1 MDNEKK
7 ISTSVIKSV
16 KREKGKGGKRENKMT
31 DKLIYNV
38 IGCMIDVH
46 KELGPGFLES
56 IYHSAVAIE
65 FQNRGILFESEKEI
79 TLHYKG
85 EIVGTHRLDL
95 FVENEL
101 VVELKTVEELHK
113 KHYAQVR
120 SYLKA
125 ARKTIGLLVNFA
137 DFQLDTRKVELSK

>member
-1 MDNEKK
+1 M
-7 ISTSVIKSV
+7 I
-16 KREKGKGGKRENKMT
+16 

-38 IGCMIDVH
+38 IGCMIEVH

-56 IYHSAVAIE
+56 VYRSAIAIE
-65 FQNRGILFESEKEI
+65 FHNKGILFEPEKEI
-79 TLHYKG
+79 TLYYKG
-85 EIVGTHRLDL
+85 DIVGKHRLDL

-125 ARKTIGLLVNFA
+125 VRKSIGLLVNFA
-137 DFQLDTRKVELSK
+137 DFQLDARKVELNK

>member
-1 MDNEKK
+1 MEKEQLDN
-7 ISTSVIKSV
+7 
-16 KREKGKGGKRENKMT
+16 
-31 DKLIYNV
+31 LIYKV

-56 IYHSAVAIE
+56 VYRSAVAIE
-65 FQNRGILFESEKEI
+65 FYNNGILFESEKEI

-101 VVELKTVEELHK
+101 VVELKTVEDLHK

-125 ARKTIGLLVNFA
+125 VKKQIGLLVNFA
-137 DFQLDTRKVELSK
+137 DFQLDTRKVELNKWFPLFPLSHFSLLHFLKI

>member
-1 MDNEKK
+1 MEK
-7 ISTSVIKSV
+7 
-16 KREKGKGGKRENKMT
+16 EQL
-31 DKLIYNV
+31 DKLIYQV
-38 IGCMIDVH
+38 IGCMIEVH

-56 IYHSAVAIE
+56 VYRNAVAVE
-65 FQNRGILFESEKEI
+65 FHNKGILFESEKEI
-79 TLHYKG
+79 TLRYKD
-85 EIVGTHRLDL
+85 ETIGTHRLDL

-125 ARKTIGLLVNFA
+125 VGKTIGLLVNFA
-137 DFQLDTRKVELSK
+137 DFQLDARKVELK

>member
-1 MDNEKK
+1 M
-7 ISTSVIKSV
+7 I
-16 KREKGKGGKRENKMT
+16 
-31 DKLIYNV
+31 DKLIYKV

-56 IYHSAVAIE
+56 VYRSAVAVE
-65 FQNRGILFESEKEI
+65 FQNKGILFESEKEI

-85 EIVGTHRLDL
+85 ETIGIHRLDL

-125 ARKTIGLLVNFA
+125 VKKPIGLLVNFA
-137 DFQLDTRKVELSK
+137 DFQLDARKVELNR